1 MKKRIRKTGEIVD
14 VIGFFNPDGERRNPK
29 DQVYYIPAEKRSVGG
44 VAIEWEMKSGLN
56 FCLDFEDVEEEPAN
70 DIDWEGVR
78 IKAAI
83 EAVQVFASVYDRS
96 YKDTAKMAVSQADAL
111 IAELK
116 KGGKDES

>member
-14 VIGFFNPDGERRNPK
+14 VIAYSTPCGTHRCECDSVSYIDSQGGEH
-29 DQVYYIPAEKRSVGG
+29 VE
-44 VAIEWEMKSGLN
+44 ELGLN
-56 FCLDFEDVEEEPAN
+56 IYWDFENVEEELTKE
-70 DIDWEGVR
+70 IDWEGVR

-116 KGGKDES
+116 KGGKE

>member
-1 MKKRIRKTGEIVD
+1 MD
-14 VIGFFNPDGERRNPK
+14 VIAYSTPCGTHRCECDCVSYIDSQGGEH
-29 DQVYYIPAEKRSVGG
+29 VE
-44 VAIEWEMKSGLN
+44 ELGLN
-56 FCLDFEDVEEEPAN
+56 IYWDFEDVEEELTKE
-70 DIDWEGVR
+70 IDWEGVR

-83 EAVQVFASVYDRS
+83 EAVQVFASVDYRS